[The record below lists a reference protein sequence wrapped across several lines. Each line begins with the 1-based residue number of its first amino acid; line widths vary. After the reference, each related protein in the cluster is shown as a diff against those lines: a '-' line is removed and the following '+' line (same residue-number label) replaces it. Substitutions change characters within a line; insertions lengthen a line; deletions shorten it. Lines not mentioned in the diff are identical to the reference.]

1 MRLSPFILGTI
12 IPLFLL
18 AHEITGDI
26 VTLKPSTIRTELRFG
41 KSLRPQDE
49 QQISVT
55 GTNGS
60 PVNIIVKKRDSKQ
73 ISTLIPDSAIV
84 FEPKTTTTT
93 TPSTTTKAIETNEI
107 HKLLSSASVAPPIE
121 SFRTFSTLYSR
132 SNESQAATDG
142 GGGSRDSGEVM
153 ARAKETTKD
162 EQLIESFIKH
172 ISRINRMNSA
182 REYRPQLLTIDQ
194 LRVDVPEPVVVNSYP
209 VNFEKNPDRMS
220 KKLKRGRSNANSKF
234 LHIDSDGIPV
244 IEGIRMPDDDE
255 DKVKTWRNGRVINGI
270 LIPYEKGYKPKK
282 AIQLDG
288 DYGQLM
294 YVKSFNDEEKTEENA
309 ESAATGRSFG
319 PFTKSDNFK
328 ANGPFTVD
336 DNRTLRSS
344 SIRMDGDSSK
354 RPSLGPFSVKDNSR
368 VANSKLIEYIKS
380 INDQEYRRRD
390 FFLPEGRHRNV
401 GEEVIE
407 AAQPKIQR
415 RMLENIGE
423 PVYAPSR
430 YYAKKHSKAIEGE
443 RSPIMEYAHPEY
455 GVKAVTDAT
464 TTTKK
469 PHKVQYYTT
478 DTQASHSHPTNYH
491 FKTPYQPQ
499 THPQKNYYLSIVPS
513 PQALTSPKHDYPG
526 AGIGSGPVQVPASAP
541 GPYQYRIPYGAYNKH
556 KETEDDQPFY
566 MKIAKRMHDGVQS
579 GFDIFIRPIM
589 EAGKTLTQN
598 FGFRSN
604 PSPFGFGKSLDSID
618 DTQNE
623 EILTSDFGAAIDGIN
638 MDGFNEN
645 KVRKKRGRLVS
656 AIRKRRAID
665 IDNFETID
673 DGNKLYDSENSASQ
687 KLKQLIRNTDWTNT
701 GCAKRVF
708 CEVMVQQSP
717 DDIAIMEKKML
728 NILPK

>member
-1 MRLSPFILGTI
+1 MGTI
-12 IPLFLL
+12 PMLLLF
-18 AHEITGDI
+18 ITIIAADL

-49 QQISVT
+49 QEISIT
-55 GTNGS
+55 GTNGA

-73 ISTLIPDSAIV
+73 ASTLIPSSAIV
-84 FEPKTTTTT
+84 FEPKM
-93 TPSTTTKAIETNEI
+93 PTKSIEMNEI
-107 HKLLSSASVAPPIE
+107 SKLSTSSVAPPVQ
-121 SFRTFSTLYSR
+121 SFRTFSTLYNP
-132 SNESQAATDG
+132 SNESSLSQARREANH
-142 GGGSRDSGEVM
+142 
-153 ARAKETTKD
+153 D

-172 ISRINRMNSA
+172 ISRVNRMNSA

-194 LRVDVPEPVVVNSYP
+194 LRVDEVPEPVVINSFP
-209 VNFEKNPDRMS
+209 VHFDKNAADRVS
-220 KKLKRGRSNANSKF
+220 KKLKSGRSNSKF
-234 LHIDSDGIPV
+234 MHIDADGIPV
-244 IEGIRMPDDDE
+244 IEGIRMPDDEE

-270 LIPYEKGYKPKK
+270 LMPYEKGYKPKK

-294 YVKSFNDEEKTEENA
+294 YVKSFNDENDENHEQNS
-309 ESAATGRSFG
+309 ESVATGRSFG

-328 ANGPFTVD
+328 ATGPFTVD

-344 SIRMDGDSSK
+344 VRIAAPNSESESK

-390 FFLPEGRHRNV
+390 FFLPEGRTRNV

-430 YYAKKHSKAIEGE
+430 YYAKKINNKVKEGE

-455 GVKAVTDAT
+455 GVKAVTDSNAA
-464 TTTKK
+464 TTKK
-469 PHKVQYYTT
+469 PHKIQYYTT
-478 DTQASHSHPTNYH
+478 DTQAAPHPPANYH
-491 FKTPYQPQ
+491 FKSQPYQ
-499 THPQKNYYLSIVPS
+499 TKSNYYLSIVPS
-513 PQALTSPKHDYPG
+513 SQQPIEKQDY
-526 AGIGSGPVQVPASAP
+526 P
-541 GPYQYRIPYGAYNKH
+541 GPYQYRIPYNSAAAYHTKD
-556 KETEDDQPFY
+556 TIDDDQQPFY

-604 PSPFGFGKSLDSID
+604 GSPFGFGKSLDD
-618 DTQNE
+618 DASADG
-623 EILTSDFGAAIDGIN
+623 EILTSDFNAAIDS
-638 MDGFNEN
+638 MDNGGFNEN
-645 KVRKKRGRLVS
+645 KIRTKRGR
-656 AIRKRRAID
+656 IMPRRRRALD
-665 IDNFETID
+665 IDDSND
-673 DGNKLYDSENSASQ
+673 SDNKLNDSENTSASQ
-687 KLKQLIRNTDWTNT
+687 RMKQLIRNTDWTNT